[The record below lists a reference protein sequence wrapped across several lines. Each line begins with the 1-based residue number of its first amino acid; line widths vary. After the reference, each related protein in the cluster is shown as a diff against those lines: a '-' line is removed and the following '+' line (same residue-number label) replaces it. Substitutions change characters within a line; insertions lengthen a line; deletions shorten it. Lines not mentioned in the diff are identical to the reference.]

1 MIPLYVLILSIGIS
15 AVSIVLTFYIY
26 ISRRNEI
33 NRLKS
38 KIEKLEVLADTDY
51 LTGVN
56 SRFSF
61 INKVDQKLLNNSVGV
76 LFIFD
81 LDGFKSVNDTY
92 GHIEGDRLLIS
103 FAKKLT
109 DTFAEAIVGRLGGDE
124 FMVFITGDTDIDIT
138 ADKIIKTDIAQ
149 IYDKAENL
157 NISVSFGCAS
167 APDSGHCF
175 NELYQ
180 IADNALYKS
189 KKRSDRARK
198 S

>member
-1 MIPLYVLILSIGIS
+1 MIPLYILILLIGIS
-15 AVSIVLTFYIY
+15 AVSIILTFYIY

-38 KIEKLEVLADTDY
+38 KIEKLEILADTDY

-61 INKVDQKLLNNSVGV
+61 IDKVDQALLINSVGV

-81 LDGFKSVNDTY
+81 LDGFKNVNDTY
-92 GHIEGDRLLIS
+92 GHIEGDRLLKN

-109 DTFAEAIVGRLGGDE
+109 DTFSEAIVGRLGGDE
-124 FMVFITGDTDIDIT
+124 FMVFITGAADIDIT
-138 ADKIIKTDIAQ
+138 AGRIVKTDIAQ
-149 IYDKAENL
+149 IYDKAKDL
-157 NISVSFGCAS
+157 NISVSFGYAS
-167 APDSGHCF
+167 APDNGHCF

-180 IADNALYKS
+180 IADNALYRS
-189 KKRSDRARK
+189 KKQSGRARQ